1 VLGKEGES
9 AKGSGRSVPGTNL
22 VEALGAC
29 ADLLKTY
36 GGHPM
41 AVGVSLN
48 ISDVEAFRARFAAAV
63 EAQRLAGVVQADGRD
78 IDIAHWI
85 KPSEVTDQLLDDL
98 DLLQPFGEGNGEPV
112 FGFKGF
118 VFDRPPTPFGDGNF
132 RHQLPLSGGRRL
144 NFVAWRMADRMPE
157 PGKAIEM
164 AVKLQWNRWQGR
176 RIPQA
181 EILDWRYTS

>member
-1 VLGKEGES
+1 
-9 AKGSGRSVPGTNL
+9 
-22 VEALGAC
+22 
-29 ADLLKTY
+29 
-36 GGHPM
+36 M

-48 ISDVEAFRARFAAAV
+48 VSDVEAFRARFAAAV
-63 EAQRLAGVVQADGRD
+63 ETQKLAGVVHADGRD

-98 DLLQPFGEGNGEPV
+98 DLLQPFGEGNSEPV

-118 VFDRPPTPFGDGNF
+118 VFDRPPTPFGEGNF

-157 PGKAIEM
+157 PGKPIEM